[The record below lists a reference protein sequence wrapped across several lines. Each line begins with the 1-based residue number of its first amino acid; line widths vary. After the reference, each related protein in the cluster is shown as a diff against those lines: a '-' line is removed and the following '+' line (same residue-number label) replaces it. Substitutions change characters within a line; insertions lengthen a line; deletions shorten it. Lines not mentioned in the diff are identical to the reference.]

1 MIAELDNLTRTLVGT
16 GNVPLVNRLREA
28 AFPLRYLYGNI
39 TEKTQGYFLDDS
51 ADDVRNFELPR
62 LGKND
67 CDNMFSILSSGR
79 EKRIHIFLIVV
90 I

>member
-1 MIAELDNLTRTLVGT
+1 MTAELDNLTVTLVGT
-16 GNVPLVNRLREA
+16 GNVPLVISLREA

-39 TEKTQGYFLDDS
+39 SEMTQGYFLDDS

-67 CDNMFSILSSGR
+67 CDHVFSMLT
-79 EKRIHIFLIVV
+79 LV
-90 I
+90 